1 MSQEREK
8 QLPGK
13 KLKKFQKENVYNKL
27 LPYGDELE
35 EESAK
40 LFADIKSN
48 LIKSVLARE
57 MRPGSA
63 LWTSRLNKYVFF
75 LIIFIKKKC
84 FICTW

>member
-1 MSQEREK
+1 MTQTSGNAFPE
-8 QLPGK
+8 K

-57 MRPGSA
+57 MRPGCA
-63 LWTSRLNKYVFF
+63 LWTSRLNK
-75 LIIFIKKKC
+75 
-84 FICTW
+84 

>member
-1 MSQEREK
+1 MDQTSEDSLLEEK
-8 QLPGK
+8 IYKP
-13 KLKKFQKENVYNKL
+13 QKENVYNKL

-57 MRPGSA
+57 MRPGCA
-63 LWTSRLNKYVFF
+63 LWTSRLNK
-75 LIIFIKKKC
+75 
-84 FICTW
+84 